1 MNLKNKEHEVIISLA
16 SNENQGANL
25 ERARELLTMIIH
37 NLKFTQEKWTE
48 PVNTIRKAR
57 YLNQLC
63 KGTTELGANL
73 LGEILKETER
83 RIGRTHNEDGI
94 VVIDIDLLAYDEQL
108 YHLRDWDRNYVKDL
122 IKEL

>member
-1 MNLKNKEHEVIISLA
+1 MIKNKEHEVIISLA

-48 PVNTIRKAR
+48 PIGTTRKAL

-73 LGEILKETER
+73 LEEILKETER
-83 RIGRTHNEDGI
+83 RIGRMHNEDGI
-94 VVIDIDLLAYDEQL
+94 VVIDLDLLAYDEQL
-108 YHLRDWDRNYVKDL
+108 YHLRDWDRDYVKDL
-122 IKEL
+122 IHEL